1 MNVYLKPSL
10 HPSVFPAVKYAL
22 LCYRALKIDKIK
34 TLEICKGEFNC
45 HHHISDDA
53 KDYIK

>member
-10 HPSVFPAVKYAL
+10 HPSVFPAIKHAL

-34 TLEICKGEFNC
+34 TLEICKADFNS
-45 HHHISDDA
+45 HHHISDDS